1 MLYIKHN
8 LGLGDHIICNGIVRE
23 YAKLGEVGIFCK
35 ERNRESVEFMY
46 RDIDVEIID
55 SEVKGNFG
63 PDYLDLT
70 CIGKAPD
77 GFHGAFN
84 DVFYSMAGLDKSKR
98 RELFYVERD
107 ADLEDRIFDSYLVK
121 PHEYAFVHDD
131 TGIGIAIDGVRP
143 RIGLT
148 NNIFGYCK
156 LIEMAKEVH
165 CISSSFLWL
174 TDAMFP
180 DRMGLYHHTTRELL
194 LGWNDEFTTANVS
207 ERWVKLS

>member
-1 MLYIKHN
+1 MKYILHN

-23 YAKLGEVGIFCK
+23 YSKLGKVGLFCK

-46 RDIDVEIID
+46 RDLDVEIID
-55 SEVKGNFG
+55 SKAKGNFG

-70 CIGKAPD
+70 CIKKAPD
-77 GFHGAFN
+77 GFRGAFN

-98 RELFYVERD
+98 REAFYVERD
-107 ADLEDRIFDSYLVK
+107 NDLEDKIFDSYSVK
-121 PHEYAFVHDD
+121 PHEYIFVHDD
-131 TGIGIAIDGVRP
+131 VGIRISVDGVRP
-143 RIGLT
+143 QIGLT

-174 TDAMFP
+174 TDSMFP
-180 DRMGLYHHTTRELL
+180 YRTSLYHHTVRELS
-194 LGWNDEFTTANVS
+194 LGWNSEFMTASISNG
-207 ERWVKLS
+207 WIDI